1 MNYRAK
7 DLLLVPGLL
16 SLARVPLA
24 LVFAL
29 VIGTPWVALAVLLLA
44 GFTDV
49 VDGWYARKFDQ
60 ATPTGAV
67 VDPITDKLFVGV
79 VVLTLVVRGHLTPID
94 IVLLSTREIGE
105 VPLVLWLALS
115 HARRRARAEQPLAN
129 LPGKTA
135 TLLQFVTIGLAMFG
149 SRYVEGLLVATAIAG
164 AVAAI
169 AYWVREISKVRA
181 AARASTRERVQ

>member
-1 MNYRAK
+1 MNYRAR

-24 LVFAL
+24 IVFAF
-29 VIGTPWVALAVLLLA
+29 VVRSPWMALAVLLVA

-49 VDGWYARKFDQ
+49 ADGWYARKYDQ

-67 VDPITDKLFVGV
+67 IDPITDKLFVGV
-79 VVLTLVVRGHLTPID
+79 VVLTLVAYGRLTLTD
-94 IVLLSTREIGE
+94 VVLLSTREIGE
-105 VPLVLWLALS
+105 VPLVLWLAVS

-135 TLLQFVTIGLAMFG
+135 TLLQFVTIGVAMFG
-149 SRYVEGLLVATAIAG
+149 TRYVDGLLVATAIAG
-164 AVAAI
+164 VVAAV

-181 AARASTRERVQ
+181 ATRARVE

>member
-1 MNYRAK
+1 MNYRAR

-24 LVFAL
+24 FVFPL
-29 VIGTPWVALAVLLLA
+29 VIRSPFLALAVLLVA

-49 VDGWYARKFDQ
+49 ADGWYARKFAQ

-67 VDPITDKLFVGV
+67 VDPLTDKIFVGAV
-79 VVLTLVVRGHLTPID
+79 VITLVLSGHLAPLD
-94 IVLLSTREIGE
+94 VVLLSIREIGE
-105 VPLVLWLALS
+105 VPLVLWLAFS
-115 HARRRARAEQPLAN
+115 HVRRRARAEQPLAN

-135 TLLQFVTIGLAMFG
+135 TLLQFVTVGVALFG
-149 SRYVEGLLVATAIAG
+149 TRYVDGLLVATALAG

-169 AYWVREISKVRA
+169 AYWVREISKVRS
-181 AARASTRERVQ
+181 AARA